1 MQMTTD
7 EIQSNPLD
15 FHAED
20 DSEIRPTQTSELQSP
35 VLSRDIPTAMAM
47 PQSRSGLQTSNSS
60 ALLARPQASG
70 SRATLPLRNID
81 EDHDTPEILRRQRQ
95 RQGRAKPYDSLRRP
109 DKSRQSEPPEEQH
122 RDMSRLHRASST
134 MALSPGLGRRHRAP
148 SRSLAHFTPRQFV
161 EPPSEPP
168 AADGT
173 WQDRM
178 HSRARTHIPARG
190 ELGRRGALPTN
201 MERSGMGVSKSRNSS
216 PRDSRPNR
224 PNPLEDLATRLGL
237 NTIAEG
243 SQEHLNMGAS
253 SSLVTRHPMV
263 HTHTPARRELGYRR
277 ALPTSMEC
285 FGIRVSKPRNS
296 PTRDPR
302 PYRPDPLEG
311 LATRLGLNTI
321 AENSRGRSNV
331 GLLSSSPITQRLPP
345 TSSYDRSESVTS
357 PSSLRRRLDAQRIHS
372 WNLVY
377 NPEFA
382 VNSVSRKYLSS

>member
-47 PQSRSGLQTSNSS
+47 PQSSSGLQTSYSS

-81 EDHDTPEILRRQRQ
+81 EDGDTPEILRRQRQ

-109 DKSRQSEPPEEQH
+109 DKFRQSEPPEEQH

-190 ELGRRGALPTN
+190 ELGRREA
-201 MERSGMGVSKSRNSS
+201 RNSS
-216 PRDSRPNR
+216 PRDPRPNR

-263 HTHTPARRELGYRR
+263 HTHTPARRELRYRR
-277 ALPTSMEC
+277 ALPTNMEC

-357 PSSLRRRLDAQRIHS
+357 PSSLRRRLDAQRIHQ

-382 VNSVSRKYLSS
+382 VNSVSRKYLPSKPDCS